1 MYNLYLKGLSTDNQ
15 ELNQIRT
22 LFKENGL
29 EFTNVF
35 NSYANLSMLS
45 KTNLNAKS
53 LKK

>member
-29 EFTNVF
+29 EFTNVLMTMLV
-35 NSYANLSMLS
+35 YLSIP
-45 KTNLNAKS
+45 K
-53 LKK
+53 